1 MRIKTKKDMALPLL
15 RSWSERVNKLAATGT
30 ELCTG
35 VEGEIGVGESEQH
48 EVENRWKIKSE
59 EQRGC

>member
-1 MRIKTKKDMALPLL
+1 MALPLL